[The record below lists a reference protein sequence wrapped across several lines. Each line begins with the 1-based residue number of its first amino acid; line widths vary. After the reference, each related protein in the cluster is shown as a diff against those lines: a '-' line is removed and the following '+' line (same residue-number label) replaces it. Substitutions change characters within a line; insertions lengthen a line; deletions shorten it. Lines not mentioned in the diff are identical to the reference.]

1 MQQKKLILN
10 LSKIKDNKKN
20 IFFIFSIFLSSTF
33 FTFHYGYRGV
43 FPIDSFLIYDAG
55 YKVLN
60 GFHPFKDYWSITG
73 PILDYIQYIFFKLL
87 GVSWFSYVA
96 HSSIVNLSLSV
107 ILYLFFL
114 NLGLKKF
121 YCFIYALSVS
131 ILAYPSVGTPFM
143 DHHAVIFSLISI
155 MFLFLAL
162 KKNQKIYWFFVPIF
176 LFLSFFSKQIPSAY
190 LLFLFL
196 IVIIVYLYLENFK
209 NFDKLKFLILGGVF
223 PILLFFGIF
232 ITYDV
237 PFENFLIQYF
247 LYPMSIGEERSS
259 RIVLNLHN
267 TVFQFKFIYLSM
279 TPMIPVIFNLIK
291 KFKQN
296 LEARKDF
303 LLIIFICLSIVIFLY
318 SQILTKNQILIF
330 FLIPFCLGVSHY
342 FCDKYI
348 DVKVFKYFLIIILI
362 ISTVKYHLRFNEDKK
377 FMELSNVNLK
387 LASDAK
393 ILDISLKGLLWV
405 TPQLPNKS
413 QYELN
418 KLNELKKVLISDNN
432 NKIIMT
438 NYQILPSIT
447 QNKKIAPNK
456 WFDTLSVPN
465 KKNKY
470 FPFYKDFF
478 IRKLKEQNI
487 NYIYVT
493 GNKKKYLL
501 NIFEKNCFEIKS
513 INKISSKIYINNC
526 Y

>member
-1 MQQKKLILN
+1 MQQKKLIQN
-10 LSKIKDNKKN
+10 LSKIKNNKKN
-20 IFFIFSIFLSSTF
+20 FFFIFFIFLSSTF
-33 FTFHYGYRGV
+33 FTFYYGYKGI

-73 PILDYIQYIFFKLL
+73 PILDYLQYIFFKLL
-87 GVSWFSYVA
+87 GVNWFSYVLHA
-96 HSSIVNLSLSV
+96 SIINLSLS
-107 ILYLFFL
+107 IIFYIFFL

-121 YCFIYALSVS
+121 YCLIYSLSVS

-162 KKNQKIYWFFVPIF
+162 KNNKKQYWFFMPVF

-196 IVIIVYLYLENFK
+196 IVIITYLYLENFK
-209 NFDKLKFLILGGVF
+209 SFDKLKFLIFGSIF
-223 PILLFFGIF
+223 PILVFLVIF
-232 ITYDV
+232 IINEV
-237 PFENFLIQYF
+237 PFKNFLIQYF
-247 LYPMSIGEERSS
+247 LYPISIGEERGS
-259 RIVLNLHN
+259 RMVLNLHN
-267 TVFQFKFIYLSM
+267 TVFQFKFIYFSM
-279 TPMIPVIFNLIK
+279 IPMIFVIFNLIK
-291 KFKQN
+291 KLNKSY
-296 LEARKDF
+296 EAKKDF
-303 LLIIFICLSIVIFLY
+303 LLIIFICLSIGIFLY

-342 FCDKYI
+342 FCDRHI
-348 DVKVFKYFLIIILI
+348 NTNIFKYFLITILI

-393 ILDISLKGLLWV
+393 ILDNSLKGLLWI
-405 TPQLPNKS
+405 TPQLPTKS
-413 QYELN
+413 KYELD
-418 KLNELKKVLISDNN
+418 KLHELKKILISDDS

-447 QNKKIAPNK
+447 KNKKIAPNK

-465 KKNKY
+465 EKNKY
-470 FPFYKDFF
+470 FSYYKEFF
-478 IRKLKEQNI
+478 IKKLKDQNI
-487 NYIYVT
+487 NNIYVT
-493 GNKKKYLL
+493 GNKKRYLS
-501 NIFEKNCFEIKS
+501 NIFEESCFKIKS
-513 INKISSKIYINNC
+513 INEIALKINIDNC